1 MAWSVNRSDR
11 HCCTKCKK
19 EKSADEFAWSDIS
32 RGLKNSICND
42 CRRTLRKRKSL
53 EQRKTEYRISNWQ
66 RDQWTNKKD
75 TTLVASLNEIKFW
88 K

>member
-32 RGLKNSICND
+32 KGLKNSICND
-42 CRRTLRKRKSL
+42 CRRTSRKRKSL
-53 EQRKTEYRISNWQ
+53 EQRKIEYRVNMWD
-66 RDQWTNKKD
+66 REQWINKKD
-75 TTLVASLNEIKFW
+75 AIIASLNE
-88 K
+88 

>member
-42 CRRTLRKRKSL
+42 CRRTPRKRKSL
-53 EQRKTEYRISNWQ
+53 DQKKIEYRVNMWD
-66 RDQWTNKKD
+66 REQWTKRA
-75 TTLVASLNEIKFW
+75 LY
-88 K
+88 

>member
-42 CRRTLRKRKSL
+42 CRRTSRKRKSL
-53 EQRKTEYRISNWQ
+53 EQRKIEYRISNWQ
-66 RDQWTNKKD
+66 RDQWTNKK
-75 TTLVASLNEIKFW
+75 TLPLIVSLDK
-88 K
+88 

>member
-32 RGLKNSICND
+32 KGLKNSICND
-42 CRRTLRKRKSL
+42 CRRTPRKRKSL
-53 EQRKTEYRISNWQ
+53 EQRKIEYRVNMWD
-66 RDQWTNKKD
+66 REQWTKKD
-75 TTLVASLNEIKFW
+75 TAISSASR
-88 K
+88 

>member
-32 RGLKNSICND
+32 KGLKNSICND
-42 CRRTLRKRKSL
+42 CRRTPRKRKSL
-53 EQRKTEYRISNWQ
+53 EQRKIEYRVNMWQ
-66 RDQWTNKKD
+66 RDHWDKQKGI
-75 TTLVASLNEIKFW
+75 VLNNAP
-88 K
+88 

>member
-32 RGLKNSICND
+32 KGLKNSICND
-42 CRRTLRKRKSL
+42 CRRTPRKRKSL
-53 EQRKTEYRISNWQ
+53 EQRKIEYRISNWQ
-66 RDQWTNKKD
+66 RDHWDKQKGIVLNN
-75 TTLVASLNEIKFW
+75 ASR
-88 K
+88 

>member
-32 RGLKNSICND
+32 KGLKNSICNE
-42 CRRTLRKRKSL
+42 CRRRSPRRKSL
-53 EQRKTEYRISNWQ
+53 EQRKIEFRIDRWQ
-66 RDQWTNKKD
+66 MDHLDKQKD
-75 TTLVASLNEIKFW
+75 TVLNSASR
-88 K
+88 

>member
-32 RGLKNSICND
+32 KGLKNSICSD
-42 CRRTLRKRKSL
+42 CRKTPRKRKSL
-53 EQRKTEYRISNWQ
+53 EQRKIEYRVNMWQ
-66 RDQWTNKKD
+66 RDHWDKQKGI
-75 TTLVASLNEIKFW
+75 VLNNAPR
-88 K
+88 

>member
-32 RGLKNSICND
+32 KGLKNSICND
-42 CRRTLRKRKSL
+42 CRRKSPKRKSL
-53 EQRKTEYRISNWQ
+53 DQRKVEFRISNWQ
-66 RDQWTNKKD
+66 REQWTKKK
-75 TTLVASLNEIKFW
+75 TLPLAVPLGK
-88 K
+88 

>member
-32 RGLKNSICND
+32 KGLKNSVCNE
-42 CRRTLRKRKSL
+42 CRRRSPRRKSL
-53 EQRKTEYRISNWQ
+53 EQRKIEFRIDRWQ
-66 RDQWTNKKD
+66 RDHWDKQKD
-75 TTLVASLNEIKFW
+75 TVLNSASR
-88 K
+88 

>member
-32 RGLKNSICND
+32 KGLKNSICND
-42 CRRTLRKRKSL
+42 CRRKAPKRKSL
-53 EQRKTEYRISNWQ
+53 EQRKIEYRINMWQ
-66 RDQWTNKKD
+66 RDHWDKQKGI
-75 TTLVASLNEIKFW
+75 VLNNAP
-88 K
+88 

>member
-32 RGLKNSICND
+32 KGLKNSICND
-42 CRRTLRKRKSL
+42 CRRTPRKRKSL
-53 EQRKTEYRISNWQ
+53 EQRKIEYRVNMWQ
-66 RDQWTNKKD
+66 REQWINKKD
-75 TTLVASLNEIKFW
+75 AIIASLIDK
-88 K
+88 